1 MALKHFE
8 EQGVE
13 CAVLEAGL
21 GGRID
26 ATSAIEHSV
35 VSVVTS
41 VGLDHMHILGNTVE
55 DIAAEKAGVF
65 RTGSHAVIGPSMSSN
80 VLSVLRDAAQAQVI
94 SASDCV
100 LILARRASG
109 LVSRMHTM
117 VPTLKF
123 KTVPL
128 LQLPSRSSRRYSW

>member
-1 MALKHFE
+1 M
-8 EQGVE
+8 
-13 CAVLEAGL
+13 
-21 GGRID
+21 
-26 ATSAIEHSV
+26 
-35 VSVVTS
+35 
-41 VGLDHMHILGNTVE
+41 
-55 DIAAEKAGVF
+55 F

-80 VLSVLRDAAQAQVI
+80 VLSVLLDAAQAQVI
-94 SASDCV
+94 SVSDYL

-128 LQLPSRSSRRYSW
+128 LQVIWITYFIHCVSVRCGVIS